1 MSDKD
6 VTKKEE
12 ITGTEEPV
20 VKEDPKPLTGIVVN
34 CDKLNVRKKP
44 STYSEA
50 VKVIDR
56 DDKIDVF
63 EEESTKDF
71 YKTTDGYVMKDY
83 VMII

>member
-6 VTKKEE
+6 VIKKEE